1 MDTSSC
7 SKTRNPFT
15 GAEANA
21 VGVQVKGMSK
31 SYDGAEVLKNI
42 TFDVNPGEIFVLMG
56 PSGSGKSVLLRH
68 IAGLE
73 PPSSGTITVDGKD
86 PCLEATRDAVRI
98 ALVFQAG
105 ALFNSLSVYD
115 NLALYPREHRSGD
128 EKAIKERVMHALKI
142 LSVED
147 AVNKFPSEL
156 SGGMKKRVSIARAL
170 VMEPQLLLYDEPTSE
185 LDPVMSAT
193 ISEIIATLKNEYS
206 VTSLVVTHDRA
217 LALTI
222 SNRVGILMDG
232 ELITLGTPGDLGK
245 SKDHR
250 IIDFLNPKIDILHP
264 RFKKLENKEAAEP
277 KEAAQ

>member
-1 MDTSSC
+1 MSAETVASNC

-15 GAEANA
+15 GVEADA
-21 VGVQVKGMSK
+21 VGVKVEGLSK
-31 SYDGAEVLKNI
+31 QFGSVPVLKNVS
-42 TFDVNPGEIFVLMG
+42 FDVPPGEIFVIMG

-73 PPSSGTITVDGKD
+73 LPTSGKVTVDGMD
-86 PCLEATRDAVRI
+86 PSLEETREKVRV

-128 EKAIKERVMHALKI
+128 EKAIRGRVMHALKI
-142 LSVED
+142 LSVEQAAD
-147 AVNKFPSEL
+147 QFPAEL

-185 LDPVMSAT
+185 LDPVMGAT
-193 ISEIIATLKNEYS
+193 ISEIIGTLKTEYS
-206 VTSLVVTHDRA
+206 VTSIVVTHDRS

-222 SNRVGILMDG
+222 AHRVGILMSG
-232 ELITLGTPGDLGK
+232 KLIFLGSPAELQK
-245 SKDHR
+245 SEDHR
-250 IIDFLNPKIDILHP
+250 IVDFLNPKIDLAHP
-264 RFKKLENKEAAEP
+264 RFKALESHEKDP
-277 KEAAQ
+277 T

>member
-1 MDTSSC
+1 MDTCC

-15 GAEANA
+15 GVEADA
-21 VGVQVKGMSK
+21 VGVKAEGVFK
-31 SYDGAEVLKNI
+31 SYSGVPVLKGI
-42 TFDVNPGEIFVLMG
+42 SFEVQPGEIFVLMG

-73 PPSSGTITVDGKD
+73 LPTSGKVTVDGMD
-86 PCLEATRDAVRI
+86 PSLEETREKVRV

-128 EKAIKERVMHALKI
+128 EKAIRGRVMHALKI
-142 LSVED
+142 LSVEQAAD
-147 AVNKFPSEL
+147 QFPAEL

-185 LDPVMSAT
+185 LDPVMGAT
-193 ISEIIATLKNEYS
+193 ISEIIGTLKTEYS
-206 VTSLVVTHDRA
+206 VTSIVVTHDRS

-222 SNRVGILMDG
+222 AHRVGILMSG
-232 ELITLGTPGDLGK
+232 KLIFLGSPAELQK
-245 SKDHR
+245 SEDHR
-250 IIDFLNPKIDILHP
+250 IVDFLNPKIDLAHP
-264 RFKKLENKEAAEP
+264 RFKALESHEKDP
-277 KEAAQ
+277 T